1 MIRVIMHKIFFRSTL
16 VGPSRP
22 PRGVARYERSGSLIE
37 RKFREYLIP
46 TVLTTI
52 AIFLANIMNSIIV
65 GNFLGERA
73 LSAIGLSAPVVYSLN
88 ALFLLFA
95 IGGVTCASIAKGRRE
110 TDNANK
116 IFTLTFVIGIS
127 SMFVLIA
134 ALLVCMQPITLAL
147 AQGDT
152 GLAELILAYLTPL
165 VFVGPVMMLIM
176 GMAQFVRTD
185 GKPRIAA
192 YIAIT
197 ANLVNLVL
205 AIVFIKYMNIGIAG
219 AGLATVLGY
228 VAGSFMLLPYLR
240 SKQRTLH
247 FVKLQAD
254 DLTQVPRI
262 ASIGSP
268 KALMQGLS
276 FLRTLI
282 LNTLIMGA
290 LGSLGMTAMA
300 VCSSALMLA
309 VMFINGANDTLL
321 PIVGTLYGEKDYP
334 GIRFAVSTGFTCM
347 IVACV
352 IIMVIFLIVPDKVGQ
367 LFGITSK
374 EGIAIVEPALRM
386 FALSLPLYGINA
398 MFQNFYQT
406 TGRVKFAA
414 LIVSLNGFVF
424 VTLFALLLA
433 GWNGNFIWLA
443 FFLAELATLLV
454 VLIIGKHIRK
464 KEDSTGILLLPKKM
478 QDGAVLDLSIPATVE
493 AATGLSEQV
502 IRFCRENGTDEAKAM
517 HMGITVEE
525 MAANIALYGNNNK
538 NGVIDTLVRIT
549 EQELILRLR
558 DDGIPFDPTK
568 YQPEEKHTFATGGIE
583 VVRRLSKEITYARQ
597 LGFNVSI
604 ITIPRTALR
613 EN

>member
-1 MIRVIMHKIFFRSTL
+1 MAL
-16 VGPSRP
+16 VCLKMT
-22 PRGVARYERSGSLIE
+22 ALYERSGSLIE

-46 TVLTTI
+46 TILTTI

-65 GNFLGERA
+65 GNFLGENA
-73 LSAIGLSAPVVYSLN
+73 LSAIGLSGPVIYCTN
-88 ALFLLFA
+88 ALFMLFA
-95 IGGVTCASIAKGRRE
+95 IGGATCAAIAKGKRE
-110 TDNANK
+110 TDYANK

-127 SMFVLIA
+127 SMFVLLT
-134 ALLVCMQPITLAL
+134 ALLLYLQPISLAL
-147 AQGDT
+147 AHGDAS
-152 GLAELILAYLTPL
+152 LAELIQAYLTPL
-165 VFVGPVMMLIM
+165 VFIGPVMMLIM

-197 ANLVNLVL
+197 ANLVNLIL
-205 AIVFIKYMNIGIAG
+205 AIVFIKFMGIGIAG

-228 VAGSFMLLPYLR
+228 TAGIFMLLPYLR

-247 FVKLQAD
+247 FVKLHTD

-268 KALMQGLS
+268 KALMQGFS
-276 FLRTLI
+276 FLRILI
-282 LNTLIMGA
+282 LNSLILGA

-300 VCSSALMLA
+300 VCSSALMLV

-334 GIRFAVSTGFTCM
+334 GIRFVVSTGFKLM

-352 IIMVIFLIVPDKVGQ
+352 TLMVLFLIFPGKVGQ
-367 LFGITSK
+367 LFGINSP

-386 FALSLPLYGINA
+386 YALSLPLHGINA
-398 MFQNFYQT
+398 MLQNFYQT
-406 TGRVKFAA
+406 TGHVKLAT
-414 LIVSLNGFVF
+414 LIVSLNSFVF
-424 VTLFALLLA
+424 VTLFALILA

-454 VLIIGKHIRK
+454 VLAVGKNIRK
-464 KEDSTGILLLPKKM
+464 KEDSSSILLLPKKM
-478 QDGAVLDLSIPATVE
+478 QDGAVLDLSIPATMK
-493 AATGLSEQV
+493 AATGISEQI
-502 IRFCRENGTDEAKAM
+502 IRFCRENGTNEAKAM
-517 HMGITVEE
+517 HMGIAVEE
-525 MAANIALYGNNNK
+525 MAANTALYGHKNK
-538 NGVIDTLVRIT
+538 KGVIDVLVRIT

-583 VVRRLSKEITYARQ
+583 VVRRLSKEIKYTRQ

-604 ITIPRTALR
+604 ITILQKTLK
-613 EN
+613 ES